1 MKEDYLA
8 ALLSHTKPAK
18 QQQSDKDSTVF
29 ARFNKIPPESVESED
44 ELLEVEFEIFPTEE
58 FEELILQKVRSCNRS
73 INAPRLSALTD
84 WIVFDLFP
92 EKYSQYDLSFIT
104 DQFGKSLTDML
115 HRGDLVFIEYTLF
128 PSAETKANPHIGYI
142 TE

>member
-8 ALLSHTKPAK
+8 ALMSHTKPVK
-18 QQQSDKDSTVF
+18 QKQELSK
-29 ARFNKIPPESVESED
+29 KD
-44 ELLEVEFEIFPTEE
+44 ELLKSAFGKFPIEE
-58 FEELILQKVRSCNRS
+58 FEELILQKVRNCNQNIS
-73 INAPRLSALTD
+73 VPRLSALSD
-84 WIVFDLFP
+84 WMVFDLFP
-92 EKYSQYDLSFIT
+92 KKYFDYDLSFIT

-115 HRGDLVFIEYTLF
+115 DRGDLVLVDYLLF